1 MRDSGILDTS
11 SNFGNILFNDS
22 TEPAEGAGKGNA
34 DIPIGKEDIRI
45 PVAIDYNRDFTFA
58 GKAKLINIAVC
69 EISGC
74 TFPILISPALSLE
87 FFWRSPLAVR
97 KNAIK
102 IASLGRVEMI
112 KLPAEYIA
120 GSILS
125 LLSSENLIEDRLF
138 ASERNEILVSLTSD
152 VQLVEN
158 LIKIKTIVESG
169 KADRFPKIAFSRLM
183 NAENFINWL
192 NEVDFIL
199 NPPKAKEA
207 EIDLQKEID
216 LASTRVAVKVRMSA
230 KTNVKQYAM
239 PLPTRTKIA
248 LLTNQLRE
256 KGMIS
261 VKAASIF
268 KWLQDGHNYRNMSKE
283 QKAKYIQYLSDK
295 ADEQADELAFLIASI
310 RIVGQADVLIEESLP
325 SEVIATEVKPV
336 ETEKVE
342 KQLSLLERL
351 QLQLQAKKGNSNG

>member
-1 MRDSGILDTS
+1 MRSSGNLDTS
-11 SNFGNILFNDS
+11 SNFGNILFIQNE
-22 TEPAEGAGKGNA
+22 EPAEGARKGNA
-34 DIPIGKEDIRI
+34 DIPVGKEDIRI

-74 TFPILISPALSLE
+74 TFPVLISPALSLE

-102 IASLGRVEMI
+102 IASLGRIEMI

-125 LLSSENLIEDRLF
+125 LLSSENLIEDRLM
-138 ASERNEILVSLTSD
+138 ASERNEILISLTSD

-183 NAENFINWL
+183 NSENFTNWL

-216 LASTRVAVKVRMSA
+216 LASARVAVRMKSEKA
-230 KTNVKQYAM
+230 TKQYAM

-256 KGMIS
+256 KGIIS

-325 SEVIATEVKPV
+325 SEVLSAEKPV

-351 QLQLQAKKGNSNG
+351 QLQAAKKGNSNG